1 MCRVRP
7 RLAITKPIFIVR
19 EIDTILPCKKRRKK
33 ERGDRD
39 FSHKPVNKSSD
50 TTKVLKKLEQTK
62 LHQHFL
68 FFLNV
73 SFYIE
78 KLFFSCIKLQLDAI
92 LYLIIFFIQR
102 GVTTPEVGLSAT
114 FLSTKL

>member
-50 TTKVLKKLEQTK
+50 TTNVLKKIRANKTASTFFVFPQCK
-62 LHQHFL
+62 FLH
-68 FFLNV
+68 
-73 SFYIE
+73 
-78 KLFFSCIKLQLDAI
+78 
-92 LYLIIFFIQR
+92 
-102 GVTTPEVGLSAT
+102 
-114 FLSTKL
+114 